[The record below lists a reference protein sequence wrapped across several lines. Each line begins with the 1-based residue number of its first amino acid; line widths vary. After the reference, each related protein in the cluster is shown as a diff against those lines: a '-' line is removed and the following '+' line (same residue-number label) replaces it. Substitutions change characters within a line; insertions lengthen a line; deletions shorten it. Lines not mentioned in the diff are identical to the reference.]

1 MEAAIFA
8 PHQVAILELLAVEAE
23 ATAATAPGRM
33 AANGMSSISK
43 GGAVMRRSATLGG
56 IESDHGS
63 LIIL

>member
-43 GGAVMRRSATLGG
+43 GGAVMRSKI
-56 IESDHGS
+56 IELSGNGPEVVAR
-63 LIIL
+63 